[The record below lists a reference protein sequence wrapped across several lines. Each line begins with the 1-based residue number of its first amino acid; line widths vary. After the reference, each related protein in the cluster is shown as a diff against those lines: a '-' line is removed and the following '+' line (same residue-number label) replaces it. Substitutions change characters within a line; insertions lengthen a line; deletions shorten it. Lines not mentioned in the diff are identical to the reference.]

1 MKITDDSVR
10 KLRRVMGSIKAS
22 TEDGIAVLLLL
33 ETEENFQRFL
43 AWCRSLTEDPTPQE
57 CFEKAVEIRM
67 TWGPDPEE
75 EPQASPES

>member
-1 MKITDDSVR
+1 MDMEDNSARLVG
-10 KLRRVMGSIKAS
+10 KLMGSLNA
-22 TEDGIAVLLLL
+22 TDEDAIAVGLTLG
-33 ETEENFQRFL
+33 TEENAQRFFQ
-43 AWCRSLTEDPTPQE
+43 WCRSLTEDPTPQE